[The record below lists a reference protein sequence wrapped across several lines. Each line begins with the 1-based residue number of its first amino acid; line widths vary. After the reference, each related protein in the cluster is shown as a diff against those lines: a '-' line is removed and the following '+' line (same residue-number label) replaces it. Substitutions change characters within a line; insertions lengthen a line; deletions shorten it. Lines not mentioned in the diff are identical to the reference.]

1 MAYQRRVRREVGANE
16 EFNVKHDAT
25 GPRTLSEHKPM
36 QTSNFWLSKV
46 SGNSLTKNYNPVM
59 ETYVQQ
65 PKVLTHVRLNNGIQ
79 GVKDLKSRM
88 IDSTYVN
95 ASDPNSMRDLGQTRN
110 AEYTWGAQQGGQPR
124 SASKS
129 YSKFLVPKN
138 KPTNHTFYSFGGK
151 SGMNEFRDN
160 EVVAPGLLSN
170 SQHLSTNNHYAVRE
184 FNAPQV

>member
-1 MAYQRRVRREVGANE
+1 MAYQQRVRREAGANE
-16 EFNVKHDAT
+16 EFNIQHDAT

-36 QTSNFWLSKV
+36 NTSNFWLTKV
-46 SGNSLTKNYNPVM
+46 SGNSLTKQYNPVN
-59 ETYVQQ
+59 ETYVQK
-65 PKVLTHVRLNNGIQ
+65 PKVLKHVRLNNGIQ
-79 GVKDLKSRM
+79 GCKELKSRM

-110 AEYTWGAQQGGQPR
+110 AVYTWGAQQGAPN

-138 KPTNHTFYSFGGK
+138 KPTNNTFYSFGGK

-160 EVVAPGLLSN
+160 EVVAPTLLSN
-170 SQHLSTNNHYAVRE
+170 SQHLNTNSHYAVRE
-184 FNAPQV
+184 FNAP